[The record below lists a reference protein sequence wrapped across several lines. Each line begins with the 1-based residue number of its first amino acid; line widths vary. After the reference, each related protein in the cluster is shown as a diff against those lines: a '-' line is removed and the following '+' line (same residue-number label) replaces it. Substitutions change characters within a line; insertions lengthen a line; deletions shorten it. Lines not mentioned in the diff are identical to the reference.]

1 MRKTIVGF
9 IFLLSCTPL
18 TLLASDEEQ
27 ANPCNDC
34 HEVDLAQFEATV
46 HGTTECLDC
55 HVGADSRHRR
65 GLDPVDCTACS

>member
-1 MRKTIVGF
+1 VRKTIVGF
-9 IFLLSCTPL
+9 ILLLACTPL

-46 HGTTECLDC
+46 HGIAGGIAAGSIRSTARPVTT
-55 HVGADSRHRR
+55 
-65 GLDPVDCTACS
+65 T